1 MNNAGNQRKYSRD
14 HRNSIFNYLG
24 KGELGGK
31 AAGLMQIQKILEN
44 ENLHSDINE
53 ITVSIP
59 GMTVILTE
67 VFDQFMKQND
77 LYPIA
82 LSSSD
87 DVFIAHSFQKA
98 SLPPAIVGDLRDLIT
113 KAENPLA
120 VRSSSLLEDSSSEPF
135 AGVYATKMLPNN
147 QPDIETRFHKLTE
160 AIKFI
165 YSSLFFSESRDYFRS
180 IGRKVEEE
188 KMAVIIQDV
197 VGNHYGEDFY
207 PLISG
212 VGRTYN
218 YYPVQDSKREDG
230 VINLALGLGKTIVDG
245 GSAWIYSPLS
255 PQSPPPCNSNKSMLD
270 NSQREFWSIKM
281 EVIKEFNP
289 ISEMEFMRKQSIEK
303 AEDDGVLSLLCSTY
317 DYQNDRFISGIQEKG
332 ARLLDFSPI
341 LKYKKIALN
350 DILKKLLHICRE
362 QYQADVEI
370 EFALEKITAETSGE
384 SVYHLGFLQVRT
396 MQTLADNGNLSQLE
410 YLPSALLAES
420 SSVLGNG
427 RRDDIYDVVF
437 VKPDTFSA
445 INSRTIAREIAEINR
460 ELTTEHRPY
469 LLIGFGRWG
478 SSDPWLGIPV
488 TWSMI
493 SGAKAIIEA
502 TLPQMKPDLS
512 QGSHFF
518 HNLIAFGIFYLSIQ
532 EDKKKTIDWN
542 WLNEQKIIRETDHVC
557 LVRCSRNMEVIV
569 DCVANRG
576 VIVK

>member
-1 MNNAGNQRKYSRD
+1 MELTGNHRKYSRD
-14 HRNSIFNYLG
+14 NRTHTFNFLG
-24 KGELGGK
+24 KGEPGGK
-31 AAGLMQIQKILEN
+31 AAGLVKIQEILDKQLNKTE
-44 ENLHSDINE
+44 DTE

-59 GMTVILTE
+59 RMTVILTDI
-67 VFDQFMKQND
+67 FDQFMKQND

-87 DVFIAHSFQKA
+87 DVYIAHVFQKA
-98 SLPPAIVGDLRDLIT
+98 SLPPSIVGDLRNLIS
-113 KAENPLA
+113 KVKRPLA
-120 VRSSSLLEDSSSEPF
+120 VRSSSLLEDSSAEPF

-147 QPDIETRFHKLTE
+147 QQNIESRFHKLTE

-165 YSSLFFSESRDYFRS
+165 YSSLFFSDSRDYFHT

-197 VGNHYGEDFY
+197 VGNRYVNNFY

-218 YYPVQDSKREDG
+218 YYPMQNTRREDG
-230 VINLALGLGKTIVDG
+230 IINLALGLGKTIVDG
-245 GSAWIYSPLS
+245 GTAWIYSPKS
-255 PQSPPPCNSNKSMLD
+255 PQSPPPVNSNKDMLD

-281 EVIKEFNP
+281 GEIKEFNP
-289 ISEMEFMRKQSIEK
+289 ISELEFMQKHSIEK
-303 AEDDGVLSLLCSTY
+303 AEEDGIISLLCSTY
-317 DYQNDRFISGIQEKG
+317 QYQNDRFISGISEKG

-341 LKYKKIALN
+341 LKYNKIPLN
-350 DILKKLLHICRE
+350 ETLKKLLHLCRE
-362 QYQADVEI
+362 EYQSDVEI
-370 EFALEKITAETSGE
+370 EFALEKSISKTTGKPE
-384 SVYHLGFLQVRT
+384 YHLGFLQVRT
-396 MQTLADNGNLSQLE
+396 MLALTGNKNRICANYSQSE
-410 YLPSALLAES
+410 ILAES

-427 RRDDIYDVVF
+427 TRGDIFDIVY

-445 INSRTIAREIAEINR
+445 VNSRTIASEIAQINR
-460 ELTTEHRPY
+460 ELTREKRPY

-518 HNLIAFGIFYLSIQ
+518 HNLIAFGVFYLSIQ
-532 EDKKKTIDWN
+532 EEKKKSIDWK
-542 WLNEQKIIRETDHVC
+542 WLNTQKIIAETEHVC
-557 LVRCSRNMEVIV
+557 HICCSHNIEVIV
-569 DCVANRG
+569 DCIENKG
-576 VIVK
+576 VILK